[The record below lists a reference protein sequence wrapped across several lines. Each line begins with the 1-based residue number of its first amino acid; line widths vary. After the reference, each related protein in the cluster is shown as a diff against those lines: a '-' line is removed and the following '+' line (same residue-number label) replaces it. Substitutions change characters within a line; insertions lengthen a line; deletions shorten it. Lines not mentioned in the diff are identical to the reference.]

1 MPYVTLL
8 MLGAHGPFHAHACV
22 HSEACRNCA
31 ACFGTS
37 PVGSWQ
43 RQGERVDT
51 FSETIPAF
59 NQLQHV
65 QEEQMLRT
73 KLTSNVTTQHAATLA
88 VLLKSAAVQ
97 PITEQPKEHMQMWQ
111 HKAAVL
117 SIKVSGCSKLIG
129 YTYTPQPSGRAG
141 TGSGC

>member
-1 MPYVTLL
+1 M
-8 MLGAHGPFHAHACV
+8 F
-22 HSEACRNCA
+22 
-31 ACFGTS
+31 
-37 PVGSWQ
+37 
-43 RQGERVDT
+43 
-51 FSETIPAF
+51 
-59 NQLQHV
+59 
-65 QEEQMLRT
+65 RT
-73 KLTSNVTTQHAATLA
+73 KLISDVTTQHAATFA
-88 VLLKSAAVQ
+88 VLLKSAAVQPITEQ

>member
-1 MPYVTLL
+1 ML
-8 MLGAHGPFHAHACV
+8 MHVYTRKRAETVLHVLHV
-22 HSEACRNCA
+22 S
-31 ACFGTS
+31 CF
-37 PVGSWQ
+37 PVGCWQ

-51 FSETIPAF
+51 FSETT
-59 NQLQHV
+59 QHSISSNTS
-65 QEEQMLRT
+65 EEQMLRT

-97 PITEQPKEHMQMWQ
+97 PITEQPKEHIQMWQ

-141 TGSGC
+141 TGPGC